1 MWVTKINENFC
12 LLCFLR
18 SQPSQIAT
26 LGFLFFSLAMY
37 SLDANGQLTKAKVD
51 LRAAPDSASKVV
63 GSLQPE
69 TSVKIVKRQGFWLE
83 VESKGAK
90 GWLKAAS
97 ISFPTST
104 SGLSSL
110 KTGREGKGNIV
121 STSAARGLSSKELVS
136 AKPDLEQVRR
146 LESLAVDTSAASK
159 FALQG
164 QLGLRTVALLAA
176 PAKEEKPRR
185 AAGEKSSKK
194 VGKVNATRDDDDE
207 DDEDDE
213 E

>member
-1 MWVTKINENFC
+1 MKTFV
-12 LLCFLR
+12 LCDFLR
-18 SQPSQIAT
+18 SKSTRIVA
-26 LGFLFFSLAMY
+26 LGFLLLGFATY
-37 SLDANGQLTKAKVD
+37 SLNANAQLTKAKVD
-51 LRAAPDSASKVV
+51 LRGAPDSASKVV

-69 TSVKIVKRQGFWLE
+69 TSVKIIKRQGFWLE

-90 GWLKAAS
+90 GWVKAAS

-164 QLGLRTVALLAA
+164 QLSLRTVALLAA
-176 PAKEEKPRR
+176 PAKEDKPRR
-185 AAGEKSSKK
+185 PAGEKSSKK
-194 VGKVNATRDDDDE
+194 VGKVNVPRDE
-207 DDEDDE
+207 EDEDDE

>member
-1 MWVTKINENFC
+1 MKIFVFC
-12 LLCFLR
+12 DFLR

-26 LGFLFFSLAMY
+26 LGFLLFSLAMY

-51 LRAAPDSASKVV
+51 LRAAPDSASKLV
-63 GSLQPE
+63 GSLPPE
-69 TSVKIVKRQGFWLE
+69 TSVQIVKRQGFWLE

-146 LESLAVDTSAASK
+146 LESLAVDTSSASK

-164 QLGLRTVALLAA
+164 
-176 PAKEEKPRR
+176 
-185 AAGEKSSKK
+185 
-194 VGKVNATRDDDDE
+194 
-207 DDEDDE
+207 
-213 E
+213 

>member
-1 MWVTKINENFC
+1 M
-12 LLCFLR
+12 
-18 SQPSQIAT
+18 AT
-26 LGFLFFSLAMY
+26 LGFLLFSLVMY
-37 SLDANGQLTKAKVD
+37 ALDANAQLTKAKVD

-63 GSLQPE
+63 GSLQAE
-69 TSVKIVKRQGFWLE
+69 TSVKVVKRQGFWLE

-90 GWLKAAS
+90 GWVKAAS

-121 STSAARGLSSKELVS
+121 ATSAARGLSSRELVS
-136 AKPDLEQVRR
+136 AKPDLEQVKR
-146 LESLAVDTSAASK
+146 LESLAVDSTAASK

-176 PAKEEKPRR
+176 PVREEKPRR
-185 AAGEKSSKK
+185 AAGEKSSQKG
-194 VGKVNATRDDDDE
+194 GKVNVSRAEE

>member
-1 MWVTKINENFC
+1 MKTFV
-12 LLCFLR
+12 LCDFLR
-18 SQPSQIAT
+18 SKSTRIVALGLLL
-26 LGFLFFSLAMY
+26 LGFATY
-37 SLDANGQLTKAKVD
+37 SLNANAQLTKAKVD
-51 LRAAPDSASKVV
+51 LRGAPDSASKVV

-69 TSVKIVKRQGFWLE
+69 TSVKIIKRQGFWLE

-90 GWLKAAS
+90 GWVKAAS

-164 QLGLRTVALLAA
+164 QLSLRTVALLAA
-176 PAKEEKPRR
+176 PAKEDKPRR
-185 AAGEKSSKK
+185 PAGEKSSKK
-194 VGKVNATRDDDDE
+194 VGKVNVPRDE
-207 DDEDDE
+207 EDEDDE